1 MTMFYAWQY
10 DTRWVAIKLRNSCKM
25 NKDIEIAGD
34 KTVKDWL
41 ELKSK
46 IEKDF
51 GNNKLWEQAFA
62 YFEIRIRTRYLDPAE
77 IIQNHPSSKVTG
89 EGFTI
94 TAIICTLIEAF
105 ESFLQ
110 GKNYKY
116 LKKGQKLKKYEY
128 NRSSEVFTDFLA
140 KREPFKQHFRKKS
153 LAQEFY
159 KNVRCSLLHEA
170 CTKNGWKIRIDTKEL
185 LEKNG
190 QTYTLNRVLLLRL
203 IKEYIPTYKK
213 LLLADSNLKKAFVR
227 KMNYLCDN
235 A

>member
-1 MTMFYAWQY
+1 M
-10 DTRWVAIKLRNSCKM
+10 R
-25 NKDIEIAGD
+25 KDIEIAGD

-41 ELKSK
+41 DLKSK

-51 GNNKLWEQAFA
+51 DNIKLWEQAFA
-62 YFEIRIRTRYLDPAE
+62 FFEIRIGTRYIAPAE
-77 IIQNHPSSKVTG
+77 VIQNHHSSQAAG
-89 EGFTI
+89 EGFAI

-116 LKKGQKLKKYEY
+116 LKKGEKLKKYEY
-128 NRSSEVFTDFLA
+128 NRSSDIFVDFLT
-140 KREPFKQHFRKKS
+140 KREPFKQHFHKRR

-159 KNVRCSLLHEA
+159 QNVRCSLLHEA
-170 CTKNGWKIRIDTKEL
+170 CTKNGWIIRIDTDKL

-190 QTYTLNRVLLLRL
+190 QTYTLNRALLLHL

-213 LLLADSNLKKAFVR
+213 LLIADNNLKKAFVR
-227 KMNYLCDN
+227 KMDYVCEI